1 MAALQPGTRGSEAA
15 LIEAPALSFL
25 PGVAEKLGYYVYA
38 LRDPEGRIFYVGKGK
53 GDRVYQHAALA
64 RKVEGETAGQLKL
77 ETIRKLH
84 ELGQEVV
91 VDVIR
96 HRLTDE
102 EAYEVEAAVIDA
114 LRLAGVDLTNA
125 ARGKWATSQG
135 WLPLEE
141 LRARYAATPVAIDD
155 RVVLIRINKLFRH
168 GMSEEE
174 LYTAT
179 RQWWVMNP
187 QRKPEFAL
195 AVFNGVVRAAY
206 KIDPNGWRRDNKTGR
221 WQFAGS
227 RDVEAEEKYAWRDVR
242 AYARQGAQN
251 PIKYVNC

>member
-1 MAALQPGTRGSEAA
+1 M
-15 LIEAPALSFL
+15 IESPALAFL

-38 LRDPEGRIFYVGKGK
+38 LRDPDGQIFYVGKGK

-64 RKVEGETAGQLKL
+64 RSVKGESAKQLKL
-77 ETIRKLH
+77 EKIRKIH
-84 ELGQEVV
+84 ERGHDVT
-91 VDVIR
+91 VDIIR
-96 HRLTDE
+96 HGLTDE
-102 EAYEVEAAVIDA
+102 EAYEAEGAVIDA
-114 LRLAGVDLTNA
+114 LRLLGHDLTNL
-125 ARGKWATSQG
+125 ARGKWARSQG
-135 WLPLEE
+135 WVALDE
-141 LRARYAATPVAIDD
+141 LRARYAAPPVTIDD

-168 GMSEEE
+168 GMTDEE

-187 QRKPEFAL
+187 RRRPEFAL

-206 KIDPNGWRRDNKTGR
+206 KIDPDGWQREKNRR

-227 RDVEAEEKYAWRDVR
+227 RDAGAEAKYAWRDVR
-242 AYARQGAQN
+242 AYAKQGAQN